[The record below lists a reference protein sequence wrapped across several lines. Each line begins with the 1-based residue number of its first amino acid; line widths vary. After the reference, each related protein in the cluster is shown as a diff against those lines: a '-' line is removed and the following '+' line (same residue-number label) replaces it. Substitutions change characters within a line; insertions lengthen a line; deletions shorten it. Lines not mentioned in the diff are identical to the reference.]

1 MYIREEKGY
10 TTMMQVKGNQ
20 LIQKKEKSH
29 IVGMR
34 KRGITGKI
42 R

>member
-10 TTMMQVKGNQ
+10 TTMVQGKGNQ
-20 LIQKKEKSH
+20 LIQKKEKSN
-29 IVGMR
+29 IVGIQ
-34 KRGITGKI
+34 KRGIKGKI

>member
-10 TTMMQVKGNQ
+10 TTMVQVKGNQ
-20 LIQKKEKSH
+20 LIQKKEKNN
-29 IVGMR
+29 IVGIR
-34 KRGITGKI
+34 KRGIKGKI